1 MSEEKRCTKEFR
13 SENRSFE
20 EEIFMDNDYFVDE
33 FVEEEEFG
41 EECPRSIE
49 EFGEECPRSIEE
61 FGLQNNNGDFGNRR
75 RRCRRCV
82 PLKENCQDSC
92 CDGLK
97 SEHCDVSCA
106 VCTPILTE
114 RIFDC
119 ISLEQD
125 QSGYLEDVEFKI
137 EGDTRRFVPG
147 SSICIDRIGVTYSFI
162 GLEDDDVCV
171 TIDAKP
177 FTFVAP
183 IGSEFLGCTREMKKC
198 EDDKEMGRLF
208 DEFEGTVVT
217 NKYCCEN
224 PPKAG
229 TKVRIVNKDLN
240 FKVCNLKFIVEGRI
254 GCRPF
259 RAIARF
265 NKNGNVPV
273 EVLGFNDVT
282 LVGRMCLPTAPTKVT
297 VHEEIDTCLSVNC
310 ITTNRTFR
318 GGDCFKAAVETS
330 LLVKMNIFATMK
342 EKISVFSKACQTGCR
357 NGSLP
362 SSCPRSDD

>member
-13 SENRSFE
+13 SEKRSFE
-20 EEIFMDNDYFVDE
+20 DEIFMNDDYFVDE
-33 FVEEEEFG
+33 FVEEEEDFA
-41 EECPRSIE
+41 EEEVREDYSRSID
-49 EFGEECPRSIEE
+49 EFNI
-61 FGLQNNNGDFGNRR
+61 QNNNNDVDDRR
-75 RRCRRCV
+75 SCCKPCV
-82 PLKENCQDSC
+82 PLKENCKDSC

-97 SEHCDVSCA
+97 SECCDVSNA

-119 ISLEQD
+119 ISLEQN
-125 QSGYLEDVEFKI
+125 QSGYRENVEFKI
-137 EGDTRRFVPG
+137 EGDPRRFVPG

-162 GLEDDDVCV
+162 GLDEEALCV
-171 TIDAKP
+171 TIDEKP
-177 FTFVAP
+177 FVFVSP
-183 IGSEFLGCTREMKKC
+183 VGSEFLGCAREVGKC
-198 EDDKEMGRLF
+198 ENEKVIGRLF
-208 DEFEGTVVT
+208 DEYEGTVVT

-224 PPKAG
+224 PPKSG
-229 TKVRIVNKDLN
+229 TKVRIVNKNLD
-240 FKVCNLKFIVEGRI
+240 FKICNLKFIVEGRI

-310 ITTNRTFR
+310 ITTHQMFR
-318 GGDCFKAAVETS
+318 GGDCFKAAVEAS
-330 LLVKMNIFATMK
+330 FLVKMNIFATKK
-342 EKISVFSKACQTGCR
+342 EKLSVFSKVCQTECR

-362 SSCPRSDD
+362 SSCQQCDN

>member
-1 MSEEKRCTKEFR
+1 MSEEKRGTKDFR
-13 SENRSFE
+13 AENRSFE
-20 EEIFMDNDYFVDE
+20 DEGFMDSDCFVDE
-33 FVEEEEFG
+33 FIEEDEFG
-41 EECPRSIE
+41 EECPRSID
-49 EFGEECPRSIEE
+49 EFRIQS
-61 FGLQNNNGDFGNRR
+61 NNCDFENRR
-75 RRCRRCV
+75 RRCRPCV
-82 PLKENCQDSC
+82 PLKENCKDSC

-97 SEHCDVSCA
+97 SERSDVNGA
-106 VCTPILTE
+106 VYTPILTE

-125 QSGYLEDVEFKI
+125 QSGYRENIEFKI
-137 EGDTRRFVPG
+137 EGDSRRFVTG

-183 IGSEFLGCTREMKKC
+183 IGSEFLGCAREVEEKC
-198 EDDKEMGRLF
+198 EDDKVKGRLF

-229 TKVRIVNKDLN
+229 TKVRIVNKDLD

-254 GCRPF
+254 GCRSF

-310 ITTNRTFR
+310 ITTHQTFR

-330 LLVKMNIFATMK
+330 LLVRMNIFATMK
-342 EKISVFSKACQTGCR
+342 EKISVLSKECQKGCR

-362 SSCPRSDD
+362 SSCPRSDE